1 MLKHYSN
8 RPEALEE
15 TCLADFV
22 SWYRREKI
30 TSKTSK
36 KQKQLIMEY
45 DDHHTDDDDPDEIT
59 SSEIHDLHNGYQLV
73 RRRKQLCIRYV
84 RFYVEKDT
92 ERY

>member
-36 KQKQLIMEY
+36 KQKQLIMEN
-45 DDHHTDDDDPDEIT
+45 DVHHTDDDDPDENT
-59 SSEIHDLHNGYQLV
+59 VFQHSFSEHIFTVIWNILYN
-73 RRRKQLCIRYV
+73 
-84 RFYVEKDT
+84 VEVF
-92 ERY
+92 